1 MCRSERKACA
11 THRRVHNLLEGRG
24 DEDADLLVYEAV
36 LGLAADDVTTGRAGA
51 GALGEEGLPGAYI
64 AVSPPAVL
72 ASGIGYA
79 PL

>member
-1 MCRSERKACA
+1 MCSSERKACT

-36 LGLAADDVTTGRAGA
+36 LGLAADDVTTGGTGA
-51 GALGEEGLPGAYI
+51 GALGEERLPGACVAFSLRI
-64 AVSPPAVL
+64 LARDAV
-72 ASGIGYA
+72 YA